1 MVTVVINGTPVRAL
15 VDSGASRSFVSDE
28 LKLRPPLSFVGAYS
42 SLELANGETIVSTG
56 MAPRVL
62 VSIGDVQCR
71 VNLTSI
77 PLMDGISVIL
87 GKDWLDTLNP
97 LIDWR
102 SNTVY
107 LRVGD
112 KLHKVQGQG
121 SSQAQPSGIK
131 DKGLS
136 GLRDAFGLLQKG
148 ASTDL
153 VFGKWGEAYSK
164 LASPQ
169 FWEYCA
175 SKAAWTSEFQGPRVA
190 DSQPSSE
197 AHVDLAG
204 SPSHPQG
211 EVEVPVISSSNFSKP
226 RSKATTKSIKVS
238 GQCVRQP
245 KREKIDFMSF
255 RQAAKLANNTEQPM
269 FLGMIRA
276 TETQYKRRRSSPSP
290 RQEQEPCT
298 G

>member
-1 MVTVVINGTPVRAL
+1 MPSKLKDLEVATTAVVAQAQCQGEKEAKPASIAAELGTQEAGKRDHLLLVVTVVIDGTPVRAL

-28 LKLRPPLSFVGAYS
+28 LKLRPPLQFVGAYS

-102 SNTVY
+102 SNIVY

-112 KLHKVQGQG
+112 KLHKVQGHG
-121 SSQAQPSGIK
+121 SSKAQPSGIK

-136 GLRDAFGLLQKG
+136 GLRDAFEL
-148 ASTDL
+148 
-153 VFGKWGEAYSK
+153 
-164 LASPQ
+164 
-169 FWEYCA
+169 
-175 SKAAWTSEFQGPRVA
+175 
-190 DSQPSSE
+190 
-197 AHVDLAG
+197 
-204 SPSHPQG
+204 
-211 EVEVPVISSSNFSKP
+211 
-226 RSKATTKSIKVS
+226 
-238 GQCVRQP
+238 
-245 KREKIDFMSF
+245 
-255 RQAAKLANNTEQPM
+255 
-269 FLGMIRA
+269 
-276 TETQYKRRRSSPSP
+276 
-290 RQEQEPCT
+290 
-298 G
+298 